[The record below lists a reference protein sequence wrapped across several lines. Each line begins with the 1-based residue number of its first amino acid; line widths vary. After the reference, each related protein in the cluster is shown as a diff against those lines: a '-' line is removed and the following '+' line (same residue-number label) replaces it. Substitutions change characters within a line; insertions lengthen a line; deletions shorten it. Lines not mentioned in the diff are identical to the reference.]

1 MRNFQIVSHASTQWE
16 EGEIAGLLWE
26 VVQDRKMSHPFP
38 VPHWL
43 SVSSLIH
50 GNHCITRRSTGNKTN
65 FHTHFQ
71 LPPPICH
78 FLSILYLF
86 IWNGN
91 IATFLVCWI
100 PDALPESSVMVPTSP
115 MHISTHIRRLISN
128 FGYFLNKT
136 SQTQKKF
143 ELFLTVYS
151 WVKEE
156 SSLGWG
162 D

>member
-1 MRNFQIVSHASTQWE
+1 MQAPSERKVKYPW
-16 EGEIAGLLWE
+16 LLWE
-26 VVQDRKMSHPFP
+26 VVQDRIMSHSFS
-38 VPHWL
+38 VSHWL
-43 SVSSLIH
+43 SDSSLIH
-50 GNHCITRRSTGNKTN
+50 GKHCITRRSTGNKTN

-91 IATFLVCWI
+91 IATFLVCCI

-115 MHISTHIRRLISN
+115 MHISTHVRGITSIS
-128 FGYFLNKT
+128 GYFLNKT
-136 SQTQKKF
+136 FWIQKKF
-143 ELFLTVYS
+143 ELPLSVYS
-151 WVKEE
+151 WSKEE
-156 SSLGWG
+156 SSLEWG